1 MGIITLWWL
10 NGVSKMSRKSILKQ
24 VYFNPQ
30 NPKELELLVYYE
42 DKFSSFGGIV
52 KDLLYKQMMLEKGN
66 VNVTYTTS
74 TEKVIDNKEK
84 EESYSTEM
92 YVDKDDVSD
101 FDC

>member
-1 MGIITLWWL
+1 MEIITLWWL

-24 VYFNPQ
+24 VYFNPE

-66 VNVTYTTS
+66 ISIMYN
-74 TEKVIDNKEK
+74 ENKDEISK
-84 EESYSTEM
+84 
-92 YVDKDDVSD
+92 YVDRNDVEDYS
-101 FDC
+101 C

>member
-24 VYFNPQ
+24 VYFNPE

-66 VNVTYTTS
+66 ISIVYN
-74 TEKVIDNKEK
+74 ENKDEISK
-84 EESYSTEM
+84 
-92 YVDKDDVSD
+92 YVDKNDVEDYS
-101 FDC
+101 C

>member
-24 VYFNPQ
+24 VYFNPE

-66 VNVTYTTS
+66 INVVYN
-74 TEKVIDNKEK
+74 ENIKEDDNSISK
-84 EESYSTEM
+84 
-92 YVDKDDVSD
+92 YVDKNDVEDYS
-101 FDC
+101 C

>member
-42 DKFSSFGGIV
+42 NKFSSFGGIV

-66 VNVTYTTS
+66 ISVVYN
-74 TEKVIDNKEK
+74 ENKDEISK
-84 EESYSTEM
+84 
-92 YVDKDDVSD
+92 YVDKDDVEDYS
-101 FDC
+101 C

>member
-1 MGIITLWWL
+1 MEIITLWWL

-30 NPKELELLVYYE
+30 NPKEFELLVYYE

-66 VNVTYTTS
+66 ISIVYN
-74 TEKVIDNKEK
+74 ENKDEISK
-84 EESYSTEM
+84 
-92 YVDKDDVSD
+92 YVDKNDVEDYS
-101 FDC
+101 C

>member
-1 MGIITLWWL
+1 MEIITLWWL

-24 VYFNPQ
+24 VYFNPE

-66 VNVTYTTS
+66 ISVVYN
-74 TEKVIDNKEK
+74 ENKDEISK
-84 EESYSTEM
+84 
-92 YVDKDDVSD
+92 YVDKDDVEDYS
-101 FDC
+101 C

>member
-1 MGIITLWWL
+1 MEIITLWWL

-24 VYFNPQ
+24 VYFNPE

-66 VNVTYTTS
+66 ISIMYN
-74 TEKVIDNKEK
+74 ENKDEISK
-84 EESYSTEM
+84 
-92 YVDKDDVSD
+92 YVDKNDVEDYS
-101 FDC
+101 C

>member
-66 VNVTYTTS
+66 ISVVYN
-74 TEKVIDNKEK
+74 ENKDEISK
-84 EESYSTEM
+84 
-92 YVDKDDVSD
+92 YVDKNDVEDYS
-101 FDC
+101 C